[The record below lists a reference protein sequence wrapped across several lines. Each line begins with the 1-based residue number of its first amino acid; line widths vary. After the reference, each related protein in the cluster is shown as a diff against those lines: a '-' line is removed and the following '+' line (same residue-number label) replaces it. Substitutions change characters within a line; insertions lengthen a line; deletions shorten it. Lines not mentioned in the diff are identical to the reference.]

1 MKARKGSFMLAGP
14 ALPALALCTGAAA
27 GPVILSGD
35 AADSHTTPGAYIG
48 LLQHVIANTTNGQT
62 GILALGVDVGSPA
75 AAWIVGVSASL
86 PQPQALTFVND
97 ETILAITLSG
107 YAAIYVPSDSGTTP
121 GGISA
126 TENGYLAMRAD
137 DIAQF
142 LNAGGGLI
150 GLTQGTLEDPYAYLG
165 TYGPVQ
171 SSSVPG
177 GGCAPEQPY
186 DNVSATPTGAL
197 LGVDDAGLD
206 GCCWRGV
213 FESFPPVLV
222 ALARANEPGCAGIDG
237 KAALLGGFVEIGFD
251 DPTVFDAAGAARTE
265 TLADVNGD
273 GERDVIVTIPNPT
286 PTLPGSI
293 QVFLNQGT
301 DELGAWQGL
310 VANPPI
316 TVGIDPTAVAGGL
329 LDADPHV
336 DLAVTNAG
344 DNTVSVLINDGSGG
358 GTFLPAAVVP
368 VGQHPVAIVARDFN
382 RDTFIDL
389 AVANALD
396 EDFMILL
403 NDGDGNFGSPVV
415 APPPMGLALSSMS
428 VGDFDNS
435 KDPDLVGGGNSTAV
449 AGGPTAGFVFVALG
463 NGDGTFAAPVLYSVG
478 SDPRDVAVADV
489 DGDGL
494 SDIASANNGDG
505 TISLL
510 MNVGGSFAAAI
521 PIPVGDAPTS
531 VDAADFDG
539 DSDPDLAVVAVDPEA
554 GPAVQVLVNASGAA
568 AGLVFQS
575 PLAFTVNATPQ
586 WVVTGFLNNDG
597 LPDVATSNAD
607 GPTVG
612 SVAVLLNAPSTLK
625 VPESLVAHFDIRT
638 NACPNPLN
646 PGSNGVLP
654 TALVGSDSF
663 EVEEVRLDTLR
674 LSRADGVGGAVPP
687 IGADGDDDDDD
698 PIDAIHA
705 GGGGNGPQ
713 FHDITAPFPG
723 EPCDCDVLVAD
734 GILDIKL
741 KFGTEE
747 LAEELELEDLPGG
760 SLVELVLSGE
770 LLDGT
775 AFAASDC
782 VLLVPPKTAPG
793 LLSVSSTAPGAFIDA
808 TPADQ
813 QLDDGGFAPFQRKF
827 SSGTAVTL
835 SAPTYYQGRVLL
847 GWTVLGSGPA
857 ARSIASFIPG
867 DTLRV
872 TVWGQNVAV
881 QAVYLELGL
890 D

>member
-1 MKARKGSFMLAGP
+1 MKARRGSFMLAGP
-14 ALPALALCTGAAA
+14 ALSALALCTGAAA

-35 AADSHTTPGAYIG
+35 AADSHTTPGAYIE

-62 GILALGVDVGSPA
+62 GILALGVDVDSPA

-86 PQPQALTFVND
+86 PQPQALAFVND

-142 LNAGGGLI
+142 LNAGGGLL

-165 TYGPVQ
+165 TYAPVQ

-177 GGCAPEQPY
+177 GECAPEQSY
-186 DNVSATPTGAL
+186 DNVSATPTGVL

-222 ALARANEPGCAGIDG
+222 ALARANEPGCPGIDG
-237 KAALLGGFVEIGFD
+237 EAALLGGFVEVGFD
-251 DPTVFDAAGAARTE
+251 DPLVVAAAGAARTE

-273 GERDVIVTIPNPT
+273 GERDLIITIPNPT

-316 TVGIDPTAVAGGL
+316 AVGIDPTAVTGGL

-344 DNTVSVLINDGSGG
+344 DNTVSVLINDGSGS

-368 VGQHPVAIVARDFN
+368 VGQQPVAIVASDFN

-389 AVANALD
+389 AVANSLD
-396 EDFMILL
+396 EDFIILL

-415 APPPMGLALSSMS
+415 APPPMGLQLSSMS

-449 AGGPTAGFVFVALG
+449 AGGPAAGFVFVALG
-463 NGDGTFAAPVLYSVG
+463 NGDGTFAAPVLYGVG
-478 SDPRDVAVADV
+478 PDPRDVVVADI

-494 SDIASANNGDG
+494 PDIASANNGDG

-510 MNVGGSFAAAI
+510 KNLAGSFAAAI
-521 PIPVGDAPTS
+521 PIPVGDTPTS
-531 VDAADFDG
+531 LDAADFDG

-554 GPAVQVLVNASGAA
+554 GPAVQVLVNTSGVA
-568 AGLVFQS
+568 AGAVFQP

-586 WVVTGFLNNDG
+586 WVVTGFLNNDD

-607 GPTVG
+607 GPAVG

-625 VPESLVAHFDIRT
+625 VPEALVAHFDIRT
-638 NACPNPLN
+638 NSCPNPLN
-646 PGSNGVLP
+646 AGSNGVLP
-654 TALVGSDSF
+654 TALVGSVSF
-663 EVEEVRLDTLR
+663 DVEEVRLDTLR
-674 LSRADGVGGAVPP
+674 LSRADGVGGAVAP
-687 IGADGDDDDDD
+687 IDVDGD
-698 PIDAIHA
+698 A
-705 GGGGNGPQ
+705 GAGGNGPQ
-713 FHDITAPFPG
+713 FDDVTAPFPG
-723 EPCDCDVLVAD
+723 EPCDCDVLDAD

-741 KFGTEE
+741 KFETEG
-747 LAEELELEDLPGG
+747 LAEELELEDLPPG
-760 SLVELVLSGE
+760 SSVELVLSGE

-775 AFAASDC
+775 PFAASDC
-782 VLLVPPKTAPG
+782 VQLVPPKTAPG
-793 LLSVSSTAPGAFIDA
+793 LLSVSSTAPGAFIGA

-813 QLDDGGFAPFQRKF
+813 QLDDGGFAPFQRMF

-835 SAPTYYQGRVLL
+835 SAPAYYQGHVLL
-847 GWTVLGSGPA
+847 GWTVQGSGPA
-857 ARSIASFIPG
+857 ARSLAPFIPG

-872 TVWGQNVAV
+872 TVWGQQVAV